1 MKVVKISKRTLRNHV
16 FASSKLLPTLKWK
29 KIQSQCLQKHFSEQ
43 RSLTNHLQS
52 LNRNQK
58 HYKCESSGKS
68 FSEAVSLKKHIT
80 KTVHEGHKDYKCESC
95 GK

>member
-1 MKVVKISKRTLRNHV
+1 MKVVKISKRTLRHHV
-16 FASSKLLPTLKWK
+16 FATHASVSGKRFNRNVCRNTF
-29 KIQSQCLQKHFSEQ
+29 QNQ

-58 HYKCESSGKS
+58 HYKCESCGKS